1 MTAVGKAMGRVVGE
15 IRPAAQTTSLT
26 PFAPPALPVDLQ
38 QQVDL
43 LSGQMRFGD
52 FAMTAPK
59 PAFHPDAA
67 RYAGEWRQGLQPVP
81 PATITAWF
89 GSLAGLVGRG
99 AVDAEMLL
107 RGVVLSCGKLPAV
120 CWTAETLGEAVGKFT
135 FLPMVAELKA
145 FLEPFAMQLRARVAG
160 LDRVARA
167 DPATASNFRTGPARE
182 AKGYVLP
189 PPPPQR
195 EARVPLH
202 PSGKE
207 IAAPL
212 RSVEEQLA
220 ALGFTRETVPPLE
233 RDAVP

>member
-1 MTAVGKAMGRVVGE
+1 MGRVVGQ
-15 IRPAAQTTSLT
+15 IAPTGKAATSLT
-26 PFAPPALPVDLQ
+26 PHEPFALPALPADLQ

-52 FAMTAPK
+52 FAMTAPE

-67 RYAGEWRQGLQPVP
+67 HYAGKWRQGLQPVP

-167 DPATASNFRTGPARE
+167 DPATASNGCGEFNHAR
-182 AKGYVLP
+182 
-189 PPPPQR
+189 
-195 EARVPLH
+195 H
-202 PSGKE
+202 
-207 IAAPL
+207 
-212 RSVEEQLA
+212 
-220 ALGFTRETVPPLE
+220 
-233 RDAVP
+233 